1 MSESLACPVESAL
14 SVIGGKWK
22 TGILFRLQDGP
33 KRLSE
38 LRREMTWISEKVLVR
53 QLQDLVAEGVV
64 SRHDFG
70 TRPPRVEYR
79 LTAYGETLR
88 PVLAAIGG
96 WGARHRDRNPAV
108 PPRV

>member
-1 MSESLACPVESAL
+1 MSDAVACPVESAL

-38 LRREMTWISEKVLVR
+38 IRREMTWISEKVLIR
-53 QLQDLVAEGVV
+53 QLQDLVTEGVV
-64 SRHDFG
+64 IRHDFG

-79 LTAYGETLR
+79 LTPHRETLG
-88 PVLAAIGG
+88 PLLSAIGD
-96 WGARHRDRNPAV
+96 WGARHRDRNLPR

>member
-1 MSESLACPVESAL
+1 MSKTLACPVESAL

-38 LRREMTWISEKVLVR
+38 LRREMTWISEKVLIR
-53 QLQDLVAEGVV
+53 QLHDLVAQGVV
-64 SRHDFG
+64 IRHDFQ

-96 WGARHRDRNPAV
+96 WGALHRDRNLADSPGV
-108 PPRV
+108 